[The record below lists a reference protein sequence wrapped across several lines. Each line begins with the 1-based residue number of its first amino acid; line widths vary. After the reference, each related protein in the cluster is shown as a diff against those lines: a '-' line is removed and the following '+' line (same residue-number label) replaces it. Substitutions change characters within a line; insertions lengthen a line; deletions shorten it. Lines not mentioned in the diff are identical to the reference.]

1 MTVNLKAPESLLAIS
16 GVKLAAIASGIK
28 KKQTKDLVLI
38 SFDSSASCAAV
49 FTKNRFR
56 AAPVIISEKNL
67 ASARPIVLMINSG
80 NANAG
85 TGDSGYQDALKT
97 CELAAAAV
105 GCEANQVLPFSTG
118 VIGEN
123 LPLDCF
129 EQNLPKLNLQLSENN
144 WMQAAEGIMTT
155 DTVAKGVSKQIQ
167 LDGETVTITGISKG
181 SGMIK
186 PNMATM
192 LGFVATD
199 ATIDPALL
207 KTCLQNAVDQSF
219 NAITVDGDTSTNDSC
234 VLIASGGAPAAEL
247 IEGSANLEKFVVA
260 LNTVMLEL
268 AQSIIRDGEG
278 ATKFV
283 EVKVLNASSVKD
295 AKEIAYTV
303 AHSPLVK
310 TALFASDPN
319 WGRILAAVGRA
330 DIDELDIDKLFIHL
344 DDVCIVENGG
354 RANSYTEEAGQQVM
368 SKAEIVITVDL
379 NAGSET
385 ASVWT
390 SDLSYDYVKINAEY
404 RT

>member
-1 MTVNLKAPESLLAIS
+1 MAVNLSPPDALLAID
-16 GVKLAAIASGIK
+16 GVMLASASTGIK
-28 KKQTKDLVLI
+28 KNGAKDLVLI
-38 SFDSSASCAAV
+38 SIDKSSACSAV
-49 FTKNRFR
+49 FTQNRFR
-56 AAPVIISEKNL
+56 AAPVVIAEKNIK
-67 ASARPIVLMINSG
+67 SAIPALLMINSG

-85 TGDSGYQDALKT
+85 TGESGYQDAIS
-97 CELAAAAV
+97 CCQYAAQAADCNV
-105 GCEANQVLPFSTG
+105 DQVLPFSTG
-118 VIGEN
+118 VIGQN

-129 EQNLPKLNLQLSENN
+129 QKSLPDLVAELKTDN
-144 WMQAAEGIMTT
+144 WMAAAEGIMTT
-155 DTVAKGVSKQIQ
+155 DTVAKGVSRCI
-167 LDGETVTITGISKG
+167 DVGGHTITITGIAKG

-186 PNMATM
+186 PDMATM

-199 ATIDPALL
+199 ASVDKVLL
-207 KTCLQNAVDQSF
+207 DECLKNAVDKSF

-234 VLIASGGAPAAEL
+234 VLIATGRSAASK
-247 IEGSANLEKFVVA
+247 ITLESEYYDVFVGA
-260 LNTVMLEL
+260 LNEVMLLL

-283 EVKVLNASSVKD
+283 EVKVINALTKYD

-330 DIDELDIDKLFIHL
+330 EINTLDINSLSIFL
-344 DDVCIVENGG
+344 DDVCIVKNGG
-354 RANSYTEEAGQQVM
+354 RAADYTEAAGQAVM
-368 SKAEIVITVDL
+368 SQSELVITVDL
-379 NAGSET
+379 DAGKEN

>member
-1 MTVNLKAPESLLAIS
+1 MAVNLKAPKSLLAVN

-28 KKQTKDLVLI
+28 KNQAKDLVLI
-38 SFDSSASCAAV
+38 SFDQSASCAAV
-49 FTKNRFR
+49 FTQNRFR
-56 AAPVIISEKNL
+56 AAPVLIAEKNL
-67 ASARPIVLMINSG
+67 TSAAPVLLMINSG

-97 CELAAAAV
+97 CELAATAAE
-105 GCEANQVLPFSTG
+105 CEANQVLPFSTG

-129 EQNLPKLNLQLSENN
+129 KQSLPKLITELSEDN

-155 DTVAKGVSKQIQ
+155 DTVAKGVSRQIR
-167 LDGETVTITGISKG
+167 LEGETVTITGISKG

-192 LGFVATD
+192 LGYVATD
-199 ATIDPALL
+199 ATIAPELL
-207 KTCLQNAVDQSF
+207 KTCLQNAADQSF

-234 VLIASGGAPAAEL
+234 VLVASGCSSAPEL
-247 IEGSANLEKFVVA
+247 VAGTDNLEKFVVA
-260 LNTVMLEL
+260 LNQVMLEL

-283 EVKVLNASSVKD
+283 EVQVTNASSVKD

-330 DIDELDIDKLFIHL
+330 DISELDINKLSIYL

-354 RANSYTEEAGQQVM
+354 RAKSYTEQAGQQVM
-368 SKAEIVITVDL
+368 SKDEIVITVDL
-379 NAGSET
+379 DTGLDK

-404 RT
+404 RS

>member
-1 MTVNLKAPESLLAIS
+1 MTVNLKAPESLLAVS

-28 KKQTKDLVLI
+28 KKQAKDLVLI
-38 SFDSSASCAAV
+38 SFDSSA
-49 FTKNRFR
+49 NY
-56 AAPVIISEKNL
+56 
-67 ASARPIVLMINSG
+67 
-80 NANAG
+80 ANAG

-97 CELAAAAV
+97 CEFAATAV

-129 EQNLPKLNLQLSENN
+129 EQNLPTLYSRLSEDN

-155 DTVAKGVSKQIQ
+155 DTVAKGISKQIQ

-199 ATIDPALL
+199 AKIDSVLL

-234 VLIASGGAPAAEL
+234 VLVASGCTSASEL
-247 IEGSANLEKFVVA
+247 IEGSDNLDKFIAA
-260 LNTVMLEL
+260 LNSVMLDL

-283 EVKVLNASSVKD
+283 EVKVMNASSVKD

-330 DIDELDIDKLFIHL
+330 DIDELNIDKLSIHL

-354 RANSYTEEAGQQVM
+354 RAESYTEAAGQQVM
-368 SKAEIVITVDL
+368 SKDEIVITVDL
-379 NAGSET
+379 NTGSEV

-404 RT
+404 RS